1 MAFMDRERL
10 AAAGYIACWRI
21 VRYLPR
27 PLAAWLFERG
37 ADYAS
42 DNGKGMEQLRR
53 NLSRVVGPENVTR
66 DLVRDSMRSYMR
78 YWLEAFRLPA
88 IHSDPRLHER
98 LLTGMRGKEHS
109 DASIASGR
117 GVIFA
122 LPHSGNWDMAGVFC
136 VNHYGGFTTVAER
149 VKPEVLFD
157 AFVDY
162 RESLGFTVVPL
173 TGGSASPYPRL
184 KETLERSGVVCLLA
198 DRDLTRTGV
207 TVDFMG
213 EEANV
218 AAGPAQLAIETG
230 AALHVVHSFFDGE
243 GWGLTVSPEVEVTTL
258 QETCQRMAD
267 GFAENI
273 HQHPAD
279 WHMLQPQWNE
289 DVDRRR
295 QLRQKQRRRPP
306 TLTK

>member
-1 MAFMDRERL
+1 MAFVDRERL

-66 DLVRDSMRSYMR
+66 ELVRDSMRSYMR

-273 HQHPAD
+273 RQHPAD

-295 QLRQKQRRRPP
+295 QLRQMQRRRPP
-306 TLTK
+306 RLTK

>member
-1 MAFMDRERL
+1 MAFVDRERL

-42 DNGKGMEQLRR
+42 DNGKGIEQLRR

-273 HQHPAD
+273 RQHPAD

-306 TLTK
+306 RLTK

>member
-1 MAFMDRERL
+1 MAFVDRERL

-42 DNGKGMEQLRR
+42 DNGKSMEQLRR

-273 HQHPAD
+273 RQHPAD
-279 WHMLQPQWNE
+279 WHMPVSYTHLT
-289 DVDRRR
+289 
-295 QLRQKQRRRPP
+295 LP
-306 TLTK
+306 TKA

>member
-66 DLVRDSMRSYMR
+66 ELVRDSMRSYMR

-273 HQHPAD
+273 RQHPTD

-306 TLTK
+306 RLTK

>member
-1 MAFMDRERL
+1 MAFVDRERL

-42 DNGKGMEQLRR
+42 DNGKSMEQLRR

-273 HQHPAD
+273 RQHPAD

-306 TLTK
+306 RLTK

>member
-1 MAFMDRERL
+1 MAFVDRERL

-122 LPHSGNWDMAGVFC
+122 LTHSGNWDMAGVFC

-198 DRDLTRTGV
+198 ERDLTRTGV

-273 HQHPAD
+273 RQHPAD

-295 QLRQKQRRRPP
+295 QQRQMQRRRPP
-306 TLTK
+306 KQKR